1 MIDLSGRHFLI
12 FGGSRGIGAA
22 TARLIAQAGGDL
34 SISYRS
40 GSDAA
45 ERVCADVR
53 AQGRRAVA
61 FAGDLAHD
69 EVAKQVVAKAVAVH
83 GDLHGIVVSA
93 GIFEPA
99 PIDEMTPAFW
109 DRTMSV
115 NLRATFLCV
124 QAALPS
130 LRRSGGGSMVI
141 YTSTAGQRG
150 SSVYSAYAT
159 SKGAQIL
166 FMRSMALEVAKDR
179 IRCNC
184 VAPAWTDTDMASSA
198 LTTPAA
204 KLEAGSKFPLGRIG
218 KPEEPAAAALF
229 LLSDLAGFITGTTVT
244 VDGGMDMR
252 G

>member
-40 GSDAA
+40 GNDAA
-45 ERVCADVR
+45 ERVCADAR
-53 AQGRRAVA
+53 AQGRRAAA
-61 FAGDLAHD
+61 FAGDLAQD
-69 EVAKQVVAKAVAVH
+69 EVAKQVVAQAVAAH
-83 GDLHGIVVSA
+83 GDLHGIVISA

-109 DRTMSV
+109 DRTLSV

-159 SKGAQIL
+159 SKGAQIV
-166 FMRSMALEVAKDR
+166 FMRSMAMEVAKDH

-184 VAPAWTDTDMASSA
+184 VAPAWTDTDMASSV
-198 LTTPAA
+198 LTTDAA
-204 KLEAGSKFPLGRIG
+204 KRDAGAKVPLGRIG

-244 VDGGMDMR
+244 VDGGADMR